1 MEKFSEEKL
10 DFIVALKNMDSLFWR
25 FSNLQKIDDNLSEV
39 NSEELCDLYEKYSE
53 SLSSE
58 KLKEVIFL
66 LLSHRIECIDE
77 RIRSAAILCDQ
88 VELNGGTLSHYSIPD
103 TVHTFKLVDFN
114 KHTYTVSEA
123 RYYSRATAGVA
134 KIIECSSSKFIGIKQ
149 DQDEWATLPD
159 DILDCIE
166 SKEAELY
173 LEAGIKLSESN
184 SAIKQFVSNFLK
196 LTNLNFIIN
205 NYIFYEYSGMKF
217 SIDFIK
223 QDILTENEFYL
234 QW

>member
-1 MEKFSEEKL
+1 MKKFSEEKL
-10 DFIVALKNMDSLFWR
+10 NFIVALKNMDSLFWR
-25 FSNLQKIDDNLSEV
+25 FSNLQKINDNLSEL

-77 RIRSAAILCDQ
+77 RIRSAVILCDQ
-88 VELNGGTLSHYSIPD
+88 VERNGGTLSHYSIPD
-103 TVHTFKLVDFN
+103 TVYTFKLVELN
-114 KHTYTVSEA
+114 KHNYTVSEA
-123 RYYSRATAGVA
+123 RYYSRATAGA
-134 KIIECSSSKFIGIKQ
+134 TKIIECSSSKFIGIKQ
-149 DQDEWATLPD
+149 DQDGWDTLPD
-159 DILDCIE
+159 DILGCVE

-173 LEAGIKLSESN
+173 LEAGRKLSESN

-196 LTNLNFIIN
+196 LTNLNFFIN
-205 NYIFYEYSGMKF
+205 NYISYEYSGMKF